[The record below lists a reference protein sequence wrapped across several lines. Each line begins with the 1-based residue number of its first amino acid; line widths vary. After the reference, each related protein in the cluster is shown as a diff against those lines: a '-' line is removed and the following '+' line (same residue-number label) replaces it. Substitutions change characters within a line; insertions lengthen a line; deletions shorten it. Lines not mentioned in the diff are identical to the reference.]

1 MPDPNGFLRYNRR
14 LPARRPVPVRITDW
28 REVYP
33 AAGAELIREQATR
46 CMDCG
51 IPFCHEGCPLGNR
64 IPDWNDLVRTGNWDA
79 AVDSLHATNNFP
91 EFTGRLCPAPCEAA
105 CVLGIGGG
113 QPVTIKQVE
122 VEIADAAVARGGLR
136 PRPVA
141 APTGRSVAVVGSGPA
156 GLAAAQQL
164 ARAGHAVTVYERDD
178 ALGGL
183 LRYGI
188 PDFKLEKRHIDRR
201 LAQLAAEGVQFRTG
215 VNVGVDVT
223 AEELRAR
230 HDAVLLACGALQGR
244 DTPETP
250 GRELRGVHQAMSHL
264 VAANRVVAAAGE
276 GRPALAVLPDGTPID
291 AAGKHV
297 VIIGGGDTAADCL
310 GVAHRQGAAGVHQ
323 LDLYPEPPE
332 TRDAARDPWPT
343 WPWVLRNYPAHEE
356 GGARVFAVAVQ
367 EFVDDGTGQVKG
379 VRIAEVTVEKRDG
392 RRIVTPLPGSER
404 ELPADLVLLAI
415 GFEGTEVQP
424 LLAQFGVARNA
435 RGAVD
440 ARPDWQTDA
449 DGVFV
454 AGDMHRGASLIVWA
468 IAEGRAAAAAIHSYL
483 DGVGTLP
490 APVDPARQPL
500 AAR

>member
-1 MPDPNGFLRYNRR
+1 MPDPNGFLRYDRR
-14 LPARRPVPVRITDW
+14 LPARRPVPVRIMDW

-33 AAGAELIREQATR
+33 PAGEELIREQATR

-51 IPFCHEGCPLGNR
+51 IPFCHDGCPLGNR
-64 IPDWNDLVRTGNWDA
+64 IPDWNDLVRTGGWDA
-79 AVDSLHATNNFP
+79 AVESLHATNNFP

-105 CVLGIGGG
+105 CVLGLGGQ

-136 PRPVA
+136 PQPVP

-178 ALGGL
+178 APGGL

-188 PDFKLEKRHIDRR
+188 PDFKLEKRHVDRR
-201 LAQLAAEGVQFRTG
+201 LAQLAAEGVRFRTG
-215 VNVGVDVT
+215 VDVGVDVT
-223 AEELRAR
+223 AEQLRAE

-250 GRELRGVHQAMSHL
+250 GRALRGVHQAMTHL
-264 VAANRVVAAAGE
+264 VAANRVVAAAGD
-276 GRPALAVLPDGTPID
+276 GRPALATLPDGTPID
-291 AAGKHV
+291 AAGRHV

-323 LDLYPEPPE
+323 LDLYPEPPAD
-332 TRDAARDPWPT
+332 RDAARDPWPT
-343 WPWVLRNYPAHEE
+343 WPWVLRSYPAHEE
-356 GGARVFAVAVQ
+356 GGERVFAVAVQ
-367 EFVDDGTGQVKG
+367 EFVDDGTGQVRA
-379 VRIAEVTVEKRDG
+379 VRIAEVTVEKVDG
-392 RRIVTPLPGSER
+392 RRIVTALPGSER
-404 ELPADLVLLAI
+404 EIPADLVLLAI
-415 GFEGTEVQP
+415 GFEGTEEQP
-424 LLAQFGVARNA
+424 LLGQLGVARNG

-468 IAEGRAAAAAIHSYL
+468 IAEGRAAAAAIHAYL
-483 DGVGTLP
+483 GGPGTLP